1 MHTQKVSS
9 QQLLFLFAAAIP
21 HFTTNI
27 SSQVFYAIWWF
38 FQGVLYLNF
47 CFSEFFWLLLFS
59 RVC

>member
-38 FQGVLYLNF
+38 CQGFSYLNF
-47 CFSEFFWLLLFS
+47 CFSEYFLLLFS